1 MKRLFFPGIITL
13 FLLLAGLSAGSTT
26 DGDPAPPALLLR
38 ISVPPMWDSI
48 HEADITNSFHHR
60 IATKLKHAGF
70 VGEIGELNRF
80 DDPAPAIPVM
90 EVNLLQWRPERAGNI
105 VCVFGA
111 NLITAGKNTNLG
123 LFTGTAPQW
132 MTTASH
138 TWELRRGLDDS
149 ASRAID
155 SLVKKLRT
163 EKFLPPA
170 NKKL

>member
-1 MKRLFFPGIITL
+1 MKSLLSLRIITV
-13 FLLLAGLSAGSTT
+13 FLLLAGASVGSPVGENT
-26 DGDPAPPALLLR
+26 APPALLLK

-70 VGEIGELNRF
+70 VGEIGELDRF
-80 DDPAPAIPVM
+80 DDPASTIPVM
-90 EVNLLQWRPERAGNI
+90 EVNLLQWRPERTGNI
-105 VCVFGA
+105 VCVFGV

-155 SLVKKLRT
+155 SLVKKLRS

>member
-1 MKRLFFPGIITL
+1 MNRLLSLRLITVFP
-13 FLLLAGLSAGSTT
+13 LLAGVTAGSTT
-26 DGDPAPPALLLR
+26 GADPAPPALLLK

-70 VGEIGELNRF
+70 VGEIGEWDRL
-80 DDPAPAIPVM
+80 DEPAPAIPVM
-90 EVNLLQWRPERAGNI
+90 EVNLLQWRPERTGNI
-105 VCVFGA
+105 VCVFGV